1 MVTET
6 VTPPR
11 LVPLEPPYDVAI
23 ADQLS
28 SMTPAGQAPIA
39 LFRIL
44 VHNQPLAEAMT
55 RWGRY
60 ELGRSLSLSLRDR
73 EIVIDRTCARC
84 GCEYEWGVHVSYFS
98 GRARLDPAQI
108 TSLTVGSADDTC
120 WVDLRDRLLIRAVD
134 SLHDTSDIPDD
145 LWDDLASGFTAAELL
160 DLLVLCGWY
169 HSISFTAR
177 AARLRP
183 EPGAPT
189 FSSVVSTTPRSD
201 ERTSGL
207 SPG

>member
-84 GCEYEWGVHVSYFS
+84 GCEYEWGVHVTVYGARAGFS
-98 GRARLDPAQI
+98 PAQLEA
-108 TSLTVGSADDTC
+108 TRSGDAGSPVWSEREALLVRM
-120 WVDLRDRLLIRAVD
+120 VDE
-134 SLHDTSDIPDD
+134 LHDTARVSDD
-145 LWDDLASGFTAAELL
+145 LWGALAKHWTEPQLLELL
-160 DLLVLCGWY
+160 LLAGWY
-169 HSISFTAR
+169 HAISFVGNGAR
-177 AARLRP
+177 VALEDWAARFPPAGP
-183 EPGAPT
+183 ESAAAG
-189 FSSVVSTTPRSD
+189 
-201 ERTSGL
+201 
-207 SPG
+207 